1 MLEYSRGSFVRARR
15 IHLFT
20 SVRSGLHFVAYETFG
35 VALLWLLGDMRTRTT
50 KMKKAIL
57 AGAAV
62 LIFSSSAALAQA
74 VYVTPGYA
82 EPAYVAP
89 APVYVAP
96 APVYVAP
103 PATTVI
109 VHRPIVRP
117 ARVVIAAAPVFD
129 YAPGEVVLHSRW

>member
-1 MLEYSRGSFVRARR
+1 
-15 IHLFT
+15 
-20 SVRSGLHFVAYETFG
+20 
-35 VALLWLLGDMRTRTT
+35 
-50 KMKKAIL
+50 MKKAIL

-62 LIFSSSAALAQA
+62 LVFSSSAALAQA

-103 PATTVI
+103 ATTDGD
-109 VHRPIVRP
+109 RASSYRQTC
-117 ARVVIAAAPVFD
+117 A
-129 YAPGEVVLHSRW
+129 SRYRRSPRLCSGGGGVTFTLVTR

>member
-1 MLEYSRGSFVRARR
+1 
-15 IHLFT
+15 
-20 SVRSGLHFVAYETFG
+20 
-35 VALLWLLGDMRTRTT
+35 
-50 KMKKAIL
+50 MKKTIL

-62 LIFSSSAALAQA
+62 LLVSSSAALAQ
-74 VYVTPGYA
+74 VYRHSRLCR

-103 PATTVI
+103 ATTVI

-117 ARVVIAAAPVFD
+117 APVVTRRSPCVRLRSGGGGITLTLVT
-129 YAPGEVVLHSRW
+129 R

>member
-1 MLEYSRGSFVRARR
+1 M
-15 IHLFT
+15 
-20 SVRSGLHFVAYETFG
+20 
-35 VALLWLLGDMRTRTT
+35 
-50 KMKKAIL
+50 MKKAIL

-103 PATTVI
+103 ATTVI

-117 ARVVIAAAPVFD
+117 APVVTAAAPVYD

>member
-1 MLEYSRGSFVRARR
+1 
-15 IHLFT
+15 
-20 SVRSGLHFVAYETFG
+20 
-35 VALLWLLGDMRTRTT
+35 
-50 KMKKAIL
+50 MKKAIL

-62 LIFSSSAALAQA
+62 LIFSSGAALAQA

-103 PATTVI
+103 ATTVI
-109 VHRPIVRP
+109 VHRTVVRSAP
-117 ARVVIAAAPVFD
+117 AVTAAVPVYD
-129 YAPGEVVLHSRW
+129 YAPRGQVVLHSRD

>member
-1 MLEYSRGSFVRARR
+1 
-15 IHLFT
+15 
-20 SVRSGLHFVAYETFG
+20 
-35 VALLWLLGDMRTRTT
+35 
-50 KMKKAIL
+50 MKKTIL

-62 LIFSSSAALAQA
+62 LLVSSSAALAQA

-103 PATTVI
+103 ATATTVI

-117 ARVVIAAAPVFD
+117 APVVTAAAPVYD
-129 YAPGEVVLHSRW
+129 YAPGPVVLHSRW

>member
-1 MLEYSRGSFVRARR
+1 
-15 IHLFT
+15 
-20 SVRSGLHFVAYETFG
+20 
-35 VALLWLLGDMRTRTT
+35 
-50 KMKKAIL
+50 MKKAIL

-62 LIFSSSAALAQA
+62 LVFSSSAALAQA
-74 VYVTPGYA
+74 VYVTSRYA

-103 PATTVI
+103 ATTVI

-117 ARVVIAAAPVFD
+117 APVVTAAAPVYD